1 MAINSESQFFHWYEA
16 ITKIR
21 LFEES
26 IAQLYPKEIIRCP
39 VHLAIGH
46 EASAVGVCSAL
57 TNDDLVLS
65 YHRSHHHYLAKGG
78 SPARLLFELLG
89 DSRGCSGGRGGST
102 HLYAPEVGFMGSTAI
117 ISGILP
123 IATGLAHSLKL
134 KLSKNI
140 VVCFNGDAC
149 IEEGVFFESLNM
161 AALWN
166 LPLLLVIE
174 DNDQSCYTPKNFR
187 QSIKDF
193 SKIAEMYGA
202 FYDEQD
208 GSKTQNVY
216 NASVDIIKKIKLH
229 SKPGILKVNVFRAHE
244 HCGPDQDNH
253 LSYRDVTGHWPDRD
267 PLLDLS
273 KTLDQSTVE
282 NIIKRVE
289 FENRDLFNSI
299 LSEKGINVNL

>member
-1 MAINSESQFFHWYEA
+1 MAPNSESQLLHWYEA

-57 TNDDLVLS
+57 TDDDFALS

-78 SPARLLFELLG
+78 SPNRLLYELLG

-134 KLSKNI
+134 KKSQNI

-149 IEEGVFFESLNM
+149 IEEGVFFETLNI
-161 AALWN
+161 ATLWN
-166 LPLLLVIE
+166 LPLLFVIE
-174 DNDQSCYTPKNFR
+174 DNDQSCYTSKNIR

-193 SKIAEMYGA
+193 SKIAKMYEI
-202 FYDEQD
+202 FYEEQD
-208 GSKTQNVY
+208 GSQIQNVFVAAT
-216 NASVDIIKKIKLH
+216 NIINQIKLN
-229 SKPGILKVNVFRAHE
+229 SKPGIFKINVFRAHE

-253 LSYRDVTGHWPDRD
+253 LSYRNIEGHWPDKD
-267 PLLDLS
+267 PLLDLTKKLNRS
-273 KTLDQSTVE
+273 EAEESLARIENENKT
-282 NIIKRVE
+282 
-289 FENRDLFNSI
+289 LFNSI
-299 LSEKGINVNL
+299 LNEKGINVHL